1 MADNTP
7 RPQSPSAQVGQRDAD
22 NTGSAAGGQKEYAVS
37 SNPTMN
43 NDNPNVQ
50 RTTQEDK
57 HEDDGQ
63 GDKREKN
70 PKNEKSTAHPAQR
83 EDDGNPNGTR
93 SSTAS
98 NGAGT
103 P

>member
-7 RPQSPSAQVGQRDAD
+7 RPSTPPAQVGQRD
-22 NTGSAAGGQKEYAVS
+22 NNGTGSAAGGQKEFAVS
-37 SNPTMN
+37 PNPTMN

-50 RTTQEDK
+50 RTS

-63 GDKREKN
+63 GDQREKN
-70 PKNEKSTAHPAQR
+70 PKHDKSSAHPTQR

-93 SSTAS
+93 SSSAS